1 MTLKELYDTGT
12 DILEDAGIDSP
23 ECDAMYLLEHV
34 TGLDRGAYLLN
45 KDKEVQQAVT
55 GRYLELINVRKGHV
69 PYQYITGGAYFYGY
83 RFVVDENVLIPRLD
97 TEVLAEKCLE
107 LLPEGGKVLDMC
119 TGSGCIAVTVKAQRP
134 DADVSAADIS
144 EKALKVAR
152 ENAGSILKNDDCGPA
167 GKIKFIRSDLF
178 ENIDRGEKFD
188 MIVSNPPYV
197 SDDEYESLMP
207 EVKDHEP
214 RLALTAGKDG
224 LDIYK
229 RLIPAAADHLMDGGA
244 LALEIGCSQAEAVR
258 EILSEH
264 GFKDIRVTKD
274 LAGLD
279 RVVTALRR

>member
-12 DILEDAGIDSP
+12 DILEDAGVDSP

-45 KDKEVQQAVT
+45 KDKEVQQAVA
-55 GRYLELINVRKGHV
+55 GRYLELIDVRKRHV

-83 RFVVDENVLIPRLD
+83 RFFVDSSVLIPRLD

-107 LLPEGGKVLDMC
+107 LLPAGGKVLDMC
-119 TGSGCIAVTVKAQRP
+119 TGSGCIAVTIKAQRP

-144 EKALKVAR
+144 EKALEIAQK
-152 ENAGSILKNDDCGPA
+152 NAGSILEKNGTGTA

-178 ENIDRGEKFD
+178 ENIDGGEEFD

-197 SDDEYESLMP
+197 TDDEYENLMP
-207 EVKDHEP
+207 EVRDHEP
-214 RLALTAGKDG
+214 KLALTAGREG

-229 RLIPAAADHLMDGGA
+229 RLIPAAFDYLKDGGT
-244 LALEIGCSQAEAVR
+244 LALEIGCSQADAVK
-258 EILSEH
+258 EILSGC

-274 LAGLD
+274 LAGLN
-279 RVVTALRR
+279 RVVTALK